1 MSKACHYQD
10 LIQIFESTFFNAFNT
25 KLICGNDEPI
35 YLPADQQSP
44 YHRIV
49 FAHGFYASALH
60 EIAHWLVAGEKRR
73 LLEDY
78 GYWYEPDGR
87 TALQQAEFEKVE
99 VVPQAIEWAVAMSCG
114 FKFDVSVDNLSGIEI
129 DRLGFKHKVHAQLL
143 SYLENGF
150 SDRTTALLNACAQ
163 FYNTKPLTSSMF
175 NYVGMNI
182 GIKK

>member
-1 MSKACHYQD
+1 MSTEYHYQD
-10 LIQIFESTFFNAFNT
+10 LITIFESTFLIPFNT
-25 KLICGNDEPI
+25 QLICGENEPI
-35 YLPADQQSP
+35 YLPADNEHSF
-44 YHRIV
+44 HRII

-87 TALQQAEFEKVE
+87 SAIQQAEFEKVE
-99 VVPQAIEWAVAMSCG
+99 VVPQAIEWAVAVSCG

-129 DRLGFKHKVHAQLL
+129 DRMAFKAKVHLQLL

-150 SDRTTALLNACAQ
+150 SERTTQLIQACAK
-163 FYNTKPLTSSMF
+163 FYKVPPLTKQMF
-175 NYVGMNI
+175 DYL
-182 GIKK
+182 